1 MRLCDRSQSLTAV
14 LVLQWRTL
22 RYNDHTSLPHTPKA
36 VKAHMWPV
44 HKYFILPAA
53 KIEIYWCFL
62 FYHKAQTTHSKERLE
77 QHSFSTQLLF
87 WHQTKLHEVI
97 LQCSTII
104 HSSLKSQMNHQLGI
118 RTNKMKK
125 ITNHKPCGGQEMKL
139 EAEKRLKLRSQQQ
152 QGMKL
157 QTAERGKNR
166 RKIFA
171 WRERDTWYESNKT
184 FQFTTCLP
192 HSGKGE
198 QAKEDRVQEIV
209 SNVRTHPKGP
219 VLFLPDRLA
228 WPIRAGMKN

>member
-1 MRLCDRSQSLTAV
+1 MCRLNDNVNVRLCDRSQSLTAV

-104 HSSLKSQMNHQLGI
+104 HSSLKSQMNRQLGI

-125 ITNHKPCGGQEMKL
+125 ITNQKRCGGQEMKL
-139 EAEKRLKLRSQQQ
+139 EAEKRLKLRCTIAAAGNEITDGRARKKQKENICMEWKRYVVWKQQNFPIYN
-152 QGMKL
+152 L
-157 QTAERGKNR
+157 
-166 RKIFA
+166 
-171 WRERDTWYESNKT
+171 
-184 FQFTTCLP
+184 FT
-192 HSGKGE
+192 S
-198 QAKEDRVQEIV
+198 
-209 SNVRTHPKGP
+209 
-219 VLFLPDRLA
+219 
-228 WPIRAGMKN
+228 